1 MVRSADIAHHGVSK
15 EETDMKKSILL
26 VFLVVFIPAILYGQ
40 DKIDP
45 PAWNIGDR
53 WVLGEDVV
61 VTVASADQIS
71 YSVTY
76 TIGGRDSTI
85 VYEKPSLNRLYYG
98 ARDKRIKYEGRNRK
112 LFDFPMQIGKSWQD
126 KYVVKPTGLGAQETT
141 YIETFTPLGWEEITV
156 AAGKFKAVK
165 LEYKQEKLGQAA
177 SQPKEGKVLYW
188 YSPDVKYMLK
198 CQYVKSDYWD
208 ETSDWELTAFK
219 LKK

>member
-1 MVRSADIAHHGVSK
+1 
-15 EETDMKKSILL
+15 MKKSILL
-26 VFLVVFIPAILYGQ
+26 IFLVVFIPAILYGQ
-40 DKIDP
+40 DKIDA

-61 VTVASADQIS
+61 ITVASADQSS

-165 LEYKQEKLGQAA
+165 LEYKQEKVGQTGT
-177 SQPKEGKVLYW
+177 QPKEGKVFYW

>member
-1 MVRSADIAHHGVSK
+1 
-15 EETDMKKSILL
+15 MKKSILL

-40 DKIDP
+40 DKVDI

-61 VTVASADQIS
+61 ITVASADQSS

-112 LFDFPMQIGKSWQD
+112 LLDFPMEIGKSWQD
-126 KYVVKPTGLGAQETT
+126 KYVVKPAGLGAKETM
-141 YIETFTPLGWEEITV
+141 YLETFIPLGWEEITV

-188 YSPDVKYMLK
+188 YSPEVKYMLK